1 MKKRRN
7 NKFSSANKN
16 KLRNFAFSSL
26 VTVLIY
32 ILLTLIAAFACYK
45 ADISKDKYYL
55 IMLVISCVSS
65 IIGGFRTTRL
75 NKEKG
80 LISGILGAL
89 PILLMTLIFALLFN
103 NGILGITIL
112 IPLLITLVSGAVS
125 GAVAINLRR

>member
-7 NKFSSANKN
+7 NKFSSANKS

-32 ILLTLIAAFACYK
+32 ILLILIAAFACYK

-80 LISGILGAL
+80 LISGIFGAL
-89 PILLMTLIFALLFN
+89 PIMLMTLIFALLFN

>member
-45 ADISKDKYYL
+45 ADISKEKYYL

-89 PILLMTLIFALLFN
+89 PIMLMTLIFALLFN
-103 NGILGITIL
+103 NGILGIAIL

>member
-80 LISGILGAL
+80 LISGIFGAL
-89 PILLMTLIFALLFN
+89 PIMLMTLIFALLFN